1 MRQEAERLQDI
12 LDAIAA
18 IERYASQGRQAFDEQ
33 ELIQVWV
40 VHHLQI
46 IGEAANALSSD
57 LMNRYSEVP
66 WAQIVAFRNIVVHEY
81 FRVSLNLVW
90 AILQNNLPL
99 LKVMV
104 ERMLQELGEAL
115 EDV

>member
-1 MRQEAERLQDI
+1 MRREAERLQDI

-40 VHHLQI
+40 IHHLQI
-46 IGEAANALSSD
+46 IGEAASSLSGD

-66 WAQIVAFRNIVVHEY
+66 WAQIVAFRKRYTTLDDCAIAWKTKPL
-81 FRVSLNLVW
+81 VS
-90 AILQNNLPL
+90 
-99 LKVMV
+99 
-104 ERMLQELGEAL
+104 GEIG
-115 EDV
+115 

>member
-1 MRQEAERLQDI
+1 MGSI
-12 LDAIAA
+12 KAID
-18 IERYASQGRQAFDEQ
+18 RYACQGKSAFEEQ

-46 IGEAANALSSD
+46 IGEATNALPDSLTS
-57 LMNRYSEVP
+57 LYPQIS

-90 AILQNNLPL
+90 SIVVNDLPILKTQISQVLAD
-99 LKVMV
+99 VTEGG
-104 ERMLQELGEAL
+104 ER
-115 EDV
+115 